1 MKYLPD
7 QSQMKEADFHT
18 IRTLGVP
25 SLKLMERAAASCVEV
40 MEEKGLDL
48 SRVCIVCGSGNNGGD
63 GFAIAR
69 ILMDKGHEA
78 EVFFV
83 GKEESCTE
91 ETKIQMKL
99 FGEAG
104 GKQGNTYAAGEYS
117 VIVDAVFGA
126 GLNRDLEG
134 TYGQVID
141 AMNASEGVKLAV
153 DIPTGISA
161 DTGAVMGH
169 AFQADITVALQ
180 AAKLGTFLHPG
191 YSYAGEVIVK
201 DIGIDESLFEKDL
214 KTAFC
219 YEPDDILKYLPKRP
233 SNSHK
238 GTFGRALV
246 IAGSRGMAGAA
257 FLGAYAAYMTGA
269 GLVQI
274 YTPEENRDI
283 LQTLLPEAI
292 ITAYDFYDEREILSL
307 LRWADVVSIGSGLGT
322 SDKSRRI
329 LKTTLENVEVP
340 CVVDAD
346 GLNLLS
352 ENARYLNRLPHGHFI
367 FTPHM
372 KEMTRIARVGME
384 ELKSRKMEILNS
396 FVQEYP
402 VTCVLKDAR
411 TYVACKNRHPYVNLS
426 GNQSM
431 AKAGAGDVLAGV
443 ITGLIAQG
451 MDSYEGAALGVYI
464 HGLAGD
470 AAREKKGSYSVLAR
484 DLAESLSTI
493 LKQQEEV

>member
-7 QSQMKEADFHT
+7 QSQMKEADTYT
-18 IRTLGVP
+18 IKELGVP

-40 MEEKGLDL
+40 MEEKELDL
-48 SRVCIVCGSGNNGGD
+48 SRVCVVCGSGNNGGD

-69 ILMDKGHEA
+69 ILMEKGHEA
-78 EVFFV
+78 VVFFV
-83 GKEESCTE
+83 GKEENCTE
-91 ETKIQMKL
+91 ETKIQRKL
-99 FGEAG
+99 FREAG
-104 GKQGNTYAAGEYS
+104 GKQRNTYADGEYS

-126 GLNRDLEG
+126 GLNRDIEG
-134 TYGQVID
+134 TCGQVID
-141 AMNASEGVKLAV
+141 AMNASEGLKLAV

-161 DTGAVMGH
+161 ATGVVMGH

-180 AAKLGTFLHPG
+180 AAKIGMLLYPG
-191 YSYAGEVIVK
+191 CLYAGEVIVK
-201 DIGIDESLFEKDL
+201 DIGIKEGTFEKDL
-214 KTAFC
+214 NTAFY
-219 YEPDDILKYLPKRP
+219 YEPQDVLKYLPKRP
-233 SNSHK
+233 SDSHK
-238 GTFGRALV
+238 GTFGRALI
-246 IAGSRGMAGAA
+246 IAGSLGMAGAA
-257 FLGAYAAYMTGA
+257 YLSAYAAYMTGA

-274 YTPEENRDI
+274 YTPEENRAV

-352 ENARYLNRLPHGHFI
+352 ENTGYLNLLSHEHFV

-372 KEMTRIARVGME
+372 KEMARIAGVDMAE
-384 ELKSRKMEILNS
+384 VKNRKMEILNS
-396 FVQEYP
+396 FVQEYA

-411 TYVACKNRHPYVNLS
+411 TYAACRGRHPYVNLS

-443 ITGLIAQG
+443 ITGLLAQG
-451 MDSYEGAALGVYI
+451 MDCYEGASLGVYI

-484 DLAESLSTI
+484 DLAENLSTI
-493 LKQQEEV
+493 LKQQEEL